1 MLAIMVLDSAG
12 TSGPPGLAYNN
23 NAVSP
28 TPEVELINYFSMPYD
43 NSVATAR
50 TCYSSKVVY
59 PEDVS
64 ATEKARSIRD
74 KIAESIYKAGHHTTI
89 QHPTFQFVF
98 KKVSRQFIWSFLH
111 SHPFYNSE
119 QVSQRY
125 VKVKRGTW
133 TVPALPNDAAAKVFD
148 DSCRALTQD
157 YERLVKVLIPHAG
170 ENFFRVF
177 TARKRDD
184 KRWKNAIKK
193 KAYENARYVL
203 PVATHAHLYHTIS
216 GLTLHR
222 YHRLVQIFDTPTEQK
237 VVVEAMLDRVRAVDP
252 MFFKNVEDAVP
263 LEETLEHELFERF
276 HGATATGQKVTKAFL
291 KEFDEDLGPLTSKL
305 IDWKANGEESLA
317 RAVRTVL
324 GVSRADL
331 GDDEAIAAALDPLKN
346 PGLTGFLNVSA
357 HHKLTRSLCHPH
369 FTFRKVLSHSADSQ
383 DQRHRMVPGSRP
395 ILAAHVVPGQP
406 DVIAPRL
413 IAENADARE
422 IFEEASERAYDGIK
436 KLRELGASAE
446 ASLYLLPNSA
456 KIRFEESG
464 DLLNLRHK
472 WSLRLCYLAQE
483 EIFKA
488 TQDEVLQIRQVAPRI
503 ASLIGPPCWSRHRTG
518 LKPYCPEGERFC
530 GVRVWELDISE
541 YDRY

>member
-1 MLAIMVLDSAG
+1 MLSFSHDS
-12 TSGPPGLAYNN
+12 
-23 NAVSP
+23 VSP
-28 TPEVELINYFSMPYD
+28 SPDVELVNYFSMPYD

-133 TVPALPNDAAAKVFD
+133 TVPALPNQEAADEFD
-148 DSCRALTQD
+148 RCCQDLTEF
-157 YERLVKVLIPHAG
+157 YTKLVKCLTPHAA
-170 ENFFRVF
+170 EKFFA
-177 TARKRDD
+177 TYKARKRDD

-193 KAYENARYVL
+193 KAFENARYVL

-222 YHRLVQIFDTPTEQK
+222 YNRLSQIFDTPTEQRA
-237 VVVEAMLDRVRAVDP
+237 VVNAMMDRVRAVDP
-252 MFFKNVEDAVP
+252 MFFRNVEDSVD
-263 LEETLEHELFERF
+263 LEDTLEYEMFQRF
-276 HGATATGQKVTKAFL
+276 HGDSKQSEQHTRAFI
-291 KEFDEDLGPLTSKL
+291 KDFDDDLGPLTSKL
-305 IDWKANGEESLA
+305 IDWKANGEATLA
-317 RAVRTVL
+317 RSVRTIL
-324 GVSRADL
+324 GLTKDQMSDE
-331 GDDEAIAAALDPLKN
+331 EAIGAALDPLKN
-346 PGLTGFLNVSA
+346 KGLTGHLNVSA
-357 HHKLTRSLCHPH
+357 HHKLTRALCHPH

-395 ILAAHVVPGQP
+395 ILATHVIPGQP

-413 IAENADARE
+413 IAENADARAL
-422 IFEEASERAYDGIK
+422 FEDASQRAYDGMK
-436 KLRELGASAE
+436 RLMDLGASKESA
-446 ASLYLLPNSA
+446 LYLLPNSA

-488 TQDEVLQIRQVAPRI
+488 TCDEVLQIREVAPKI
-503 ASLIGPPCWSRHRTG
+503 AALIGPPCWSRHRTG
-518 LKPYCPEGERFC
+518 LKPYCPEGDRFC